1 MTKVRALDTAPPGFR
16 TVTEAV
22 PAAAISVA
30 GIAAVS
36 WVALTKVVVR
46 FAPFQRTTE
55 PLTKLLPFTVSVKA
69 GPPAAALLGEREV
82 NVGAAGPLADLD
94 DASDRRY
101 SASVEDEE
109 QVVSGRRNSGAGEQ
123 QRLRKEPQR

>member
-1 MTKVRALDTAPPGFR
+1 MFATVVPADPRPYLTGDRARLPLIALIVKVRALDTAPPGFR
-16 TVTEAV
+16 TVTEAL
-22 PAAAISVA
+22 PATAISAA

-69 GPPAAALLGEREV
+69 GPPARQRCWARGRSTLAPLGHCR
-82 NVGAAGPLADLD
+82 L
-94 DASDRRY
+94 
-101 SASVEDEE
+101 
-109 QVVSGRRNSGAGEQ
+109 GRF
-123 QRLRKEPQR
+123 LRPTVLRFR